1 MALVRAHKGQKST
14 GIFSPRLVA
23 HSTFSLTQFQI
34 SKSNLPSSGNQ
45 GLYSIT
51 VWRHASIRW
60 CETESPWMLNSWWS
74 KVEKWWGFPAVC
86 PITSH
91 LPTSVG
97 PQSLRP
103 LVKGVLQVPVRAPL
117 VMAFLTDQN
126 LGTGVDE
133 KKVKKRRTWGTQVSS
148 GTSHIYKHK
157 PL

>member
-86 PITSH
+86 PITLH
-91 LPTSVG
+91 LLTSVG
-97 PQSLRP
+97 PESLHQ
-103 LVKGVLQVPVRAPL
+103 LAKGVLQVPVRVPL
-117 VMAFLTDQN
+117 VLVLTDGN
-126 LGTGVDE
+126 LGKGVNE
-133 KKVKKRRTWGTQVSS
+133 KKMKKRRTRGTQVSS
-148 GTSHIYKHK
+148 GTRV
-157 PL
+157 L